1 MSLKDWAR
9 LVRLPNLPTP
19 LADIGLGLSASLALG
34 QNLNPVA
41 LVLVAG
47 GSVCLYTAGMV
58 LNDWCDHREDALTR
72 PERPIP
78 SSAIQASSALLAG
91 LSLLILGILLPGLAG
106 LSNGLRPSPGAVSA
120 CLAGLILVYDAWAK
134 HTPLGPLAMGSCRG
148 MNVLLGASA
157 GGFSGPADFSVLLF
171 PATAATLYIA
181 GVTWFARTE
190 EKTSDPMHLRAATLL
205 IGTSLALAACTP
217 LINPAGFENPAGLV
231 LPIGLMTV
239 LLGMLLPKLLEANR
253 QRTPRSV
260 QAAVG
265 WMIALYIPLQASQAT
280 GLVGSWGLL
289 ILPLFGLVLL
299 LRRWRWLKAT

>member
-1 MSLKDWAR
+1 MSPKDWAR

-34 QNLNPVA
+34 QRVTPVA
-41 LVLVAG
+41 VLLVAA
-47 GSVCLYTAGMV
+47 GSVCLYAAGMV

-78 SSAIQASSALLAG
+78 SGVIQAPTALLAG
-91 LSLLILGILLPGLAG
+91 LALLVLGVLFPGLTA
-106 LSNGLRPSPGAVSA
+106 LVSDIRPNPGAIA
-120 CLAGLILVYDAWAK
+120 TCLAGLILVYDAWAK
-134 HTPLGPLAMGSCRG
+134 HTPLGPLAMGACRG

-157 GGFSGPADFSVLLF
+157 GGFSLPADFSVLLL
-171 PATAATLYIA
+171 PAAAATLYIA

-190 EKTSDPMHLRAATLL
+190 EKTSNPLHLRAATLV
-205 IGTSLALAACTP
+205 IGTGLALAACTP
-217 LINPAGFENPAGLV
+217 FFIPAGFEKPAGLLLSV
-231 LPIGLMTV
+231 GLMG
-239 LLGMLLPKLLEANR
+239 LLLWMLLPKLLRANR
-253 QRTPRSV
+253 ERTPRSV
-260 QAAVG
+260 QSAVG

-280 GLVGSWGLL
+280 GLVGPWGLL